1 MIIVSVA
8 IIQQDMESVMIRLVT
23 RGCFTHDYAKG
34 LVSAPEDR
42 EPAVRKLIEGAGGKL
57 LNFYFTTGDTDFLVI
72 SEASEGESIIAAML
86 AAVASGSISEVKTA
100 RAWTGAE
107 FQAVA
112 EKAAKAG
119 SHYRTPGKR

>member
-1 MIIVSVA
+1 
-8 IIQQDMESVMIRLVT
+8 MIRLVT

-34 LVSAPEDR
+34 WVSAPEDR

-57 LNFYFTTGDTDFLVI
+57 LNFYFTTGNTDFLVI

-107 FQAVA
+107 FKAVA